1 MSLRDVVPLQKFTEL
16 FDGWH
21 AAIYVSDFSG
31 AFRAMEAANL
41 IYTEHGFFDANISGL
56 RDAQKFHQF
65 RFQASLCS
73 IPVLLAHL
81 ESCWFSW
88 LPDETLPAL

>member
-1 MSLRDVVPLQKFTEL
+1 MQKFTEI

-31 AFRAMEAANL
+31 ALRAMEAADL
-41 IYTEHGFFDANISGL
+41 IFTEHGFFDANIDGL

-65 RFQASLCS
+65 RFQVKACD
-73 IPVLLAHL
+73 PHLLHRYEHARHP
-81 ESCWFSW
+81 CR
-88 LPDETLPAL
+88 

>member
-1 MSLRDVVPLQKFTEL
+1 MLLQKFTEL

-56 RDAQKFHQF
+56 GDAQKFHQF

-73 IPVLLAHL
+73 
-81 ESCWFSW
+81 
-88 LPDETLPAL
+88 TLCPWRIHSHAGTPICLRNATSAENPAV